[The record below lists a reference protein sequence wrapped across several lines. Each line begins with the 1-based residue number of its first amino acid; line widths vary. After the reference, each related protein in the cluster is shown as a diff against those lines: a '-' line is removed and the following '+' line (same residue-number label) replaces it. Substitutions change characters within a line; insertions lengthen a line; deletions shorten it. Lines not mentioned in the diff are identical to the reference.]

1 MPPFWPFKRSKSG
14 EDEGPGTVEYDRD
27 EDTAE
32 TLADRSHVEDEGYQ
46 AAMNLLENPHLG
58 APAQGEAVA
67 QIIVEADETFVAPA
81 VSERDPARYTKSG
94 DSYWYYQNED
104 GTYEP
109 EPHVKNPDGTF
120 TPYSVETG

>member
-58 APAQGEAVA
+58 APAQGEVVS
-67 QIIVEADETFVAPA
+67 QTIVEAEETFVEQ
-81 VSERDPARYTKSG
+81 VGSERDPARYSQSG

-109 EPHVKNPDGTF
+109 EPHVKNADGSF
-120 TPYSVETG
+120 APYSG

>member
-14 EDEGPGTVEYDRD
+14 EGEGPGTVEYDRD

-58 APAQGEAVA
+58 APAQGEAVS
-67 QIIVEADETFVAPA
+67 QTIVEADETLVAPA

-120 TPYSVETG
+120 TPYSAETD